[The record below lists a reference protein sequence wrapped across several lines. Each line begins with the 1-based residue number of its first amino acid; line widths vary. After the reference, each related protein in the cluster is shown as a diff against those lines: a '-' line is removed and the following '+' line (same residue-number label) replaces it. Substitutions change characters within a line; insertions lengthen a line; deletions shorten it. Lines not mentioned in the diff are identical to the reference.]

1 MARTILLG
9 PPVIFGPEPSF
20 FIRFPDWKV
29 PRLGQRGNDV
39 NVAGFF
45 AVHGIFI
52 FSLIVS
58 IFVISPTFLP
68 SPMMTWVYKLGQMFF
83 QLTYLT
89 L

>member
-1 MARTILLG
+1 
-9 PPVIFGPEPSF
+9 
-20 FIRFPDWKV
+20 
-29 PRLGQRGNDV
+29 RGNDV